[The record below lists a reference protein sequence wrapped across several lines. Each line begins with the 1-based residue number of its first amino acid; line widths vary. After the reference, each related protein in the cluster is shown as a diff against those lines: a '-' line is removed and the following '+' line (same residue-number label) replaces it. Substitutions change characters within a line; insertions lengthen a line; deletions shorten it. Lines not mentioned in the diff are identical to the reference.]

1 MNKGGME
8 AEGLP
13 RALPPMAPLVPG
25 VGEGHRV
32 PQAGSWEGWLSS
44 GVIPVHV
51 WSSPDLSP
59 RNASL
64 PPTPTG
70 NCWCSV
76 PLLRLGASGRPED
89 PHPSL
94 RQPSTRLGEHPS
106 VTGPATPQAPCR
118 SGAGSVTRGG
128 LHSSR
133 NCGLSQRG

>member
-44 GVIPVHV
+44 GVIPVHA

-64 PPTPTG
+64 PPHSY
-70 NCWCSV
+70 WE
-76 PLLRLGASGRPED
+76 LLVLSPSAKAGCLG
-89 PHPSL
+89 
-94 RQPSTRLGEHPS
+94 QT
-106 VTGPATPQAPCR
+106 
-118 SGAGSVTRGG
+118 
-128 LHSSR
+128 
-133 NCGLSQRG
+133 